1 MRWDPLNDLLAWH
14 SHTQHARKPDA
25 AGWLPPVDVYET
37 ATAYTVIV
45 ELAGFGKDEFTLH
58 ASDESITV
66 SGERAPEGG
75 SGQFLHIERGHGS
88 FSRRFQFPQRVAL
101 GEVQA
106 DFKNGLLTITLPKL
120 ARNGPQRVTI
130 RDANQD

>member
-1 MRWDPLNDLLAWH
+1 MRWDPLHDLVAWH
-14 SHTQHARKPDA
+14 SRTQHARTPDA

-37 ATAYTVIV
+37 ATAYMVIV
-45 ELAGFGKDEFTLH
+45 ELAGFGKDDFSLH
-58 ASDESITV
+58 ASDESVTV
-66 SGERAPEGG
+66 SGERPPEGG

-101 GEVQA
+101 GDVQA

-120 ARNGPQRVTI
+120 ARNGPQRVPI

>member
-1 MRWDPLNDLLAWH
+1 MRWDPLHDLVAWH
-14 SHTQHARKPDA
+14 SRTAHARTPDG

-45 ELAGFGKDEFTLH
+45 ELAGFGKDDFSLH
-58 ASDESITV
+58 ASDESVTV
-66 SGERAPEGG
+66 SGERPAEGG
-75 SGQFLHIERGHGS
+75 AGQFLHIERGHGS

-106 DFKNGLLTITLPKL
+106 DFKDGLLTITLPKL
-120 ARNGPQRVTI
+120 ARNGPQRVAI